1 MRRPSSQVGLALCG
15 EQILKDGGKFV
26 VHEGA
31 LKVFH
36 NLVLNV
42 IVVHLESQQ
51 KSVRVPDAVIRK
63 VPECGKASSLMET
76 CGLSSLT
83 MLTMM

>member
-1 MRRPSSQVGLALCG
+1 MRRPSSQGGLALCG

-36 NLVLNV
+36 NLVLDV

-51 KSVRVPDAVIRK
+51 VWACSEMSNLNHELHGEV
-63 VPECGKASSLMET
+63 SS
-76 CGLSSLT
+76 CPNGF
-83 MLTMM
+83 